1 MYAIRI
7 LMNSKKALGS
17 DAIKIVEGVLA
28 TSLAEKGMEE
38 PLTEE
43 ETAQLLAHMLFGV
56 TNETGIKLVEVRDFP
71 KIAEVGTFKY
81 SGQADT
87 MHAEGLMPDDIYEGL
102 RDLKIDRHIGPCYL
116 RVKGL
121 LTHIPTRILFG
132 RQMAFIVRDYLDSKP
147 LTKETGY
154 VVSAPNMTGGA
165 FIGDETGRQL
175 QTILTAYPVWP
186 ATPYTRDIRKPI
198 DAVKKGAAFVDGVEG
213 LVPSPEE
220 TGAVL
225 CFEEL
230 RTVAETTRNA
240 TLHYT
245 QHGYNEQNGVR
256 IVEMCVFDYRHPAG
270 LARLESLGVDG
281 LYAVNGKTF
290 IQECRKLGYISD
302 SQEGTALGWLAQP
315 WEFTRQVLPDL
326 RRLSGR

>member
-1 MYAIRI
+1 MS
-7 LMNSKKALGS
+7 SKKALGS
-17 DAIKIVEGVLA
+17 EAIKIVDDVL
-28 TSLAEKGMEE
+28 SSPLAQKGMEE
-38 PLTEE
+38 PLTRE
-43 ETAQLLAHMLFGV
+43 ETAQVLAHMLFGV
-56 TNETGIKLVEVRDFP
+56 TDRAGTKLVEVRDFP
-71 KIAEVGTFKY
+71 KISEVGTFKY

-87 MHAEGLMPDDIYEGL
+87 MHVEGLMPDDVYEGL
-102 RDLKIDRHIGPCYL
+102 RDLKIDRHVGPCYL

-121 LTHIPTRILFG
+121 LTHVPTRILFG
-132 RQMAFIVRDYLDSKP
+132 RQMAFIVRDYLDDDPLSK
-147 LTKETGY
+147 EHGY

-175 QTILTAYPVWP
+175 RNILTSYPVWP

-198 DAVKKGAAFVDGVEG
+198 DAVKRDAAFVDGVEG
-213 LVPSPEE
+213 LVPTPEE

-245 QHGYNEQNGVR
+245 QHGYNPENGVR
-256 IVEMCVFDYRHPAG
+256 IVEMCVFDYLHPAG
-270 LARLESLGVDG
+270 VTRLERLGVDG

-290 IQECRKLGYISD
+290 IQEARNLGYISD
-302 SQEGTALGWLAQP
+302 SQESTGLSWLAQP
-315 WEFTRQVLPDL
+315 WDFTRQVLPDL